1 MKYRF
6 SPLSNTGREAAT
18 GIRLTLW
25 ASVAVLFLFALWAAL
40 ANIDQ
45 VTRAQGQI
53 IPSSRTQVIQ
63 APDGGV
69 IENLLVREGAEVQ
82 KGDLLVRFDRTK
94 AEASYRES
102 EFKVAALSATVD
114 RLRAEVF
121 GGMPVFNPN
130 TAKFP
135 EFRKNQMDLLAKRRE
150 AIEQELRSMQN
161 MRDLARKELEM
172 SEPLLATGDVSMS
185 EVLKLRRL
193 LAEQDGQLIN
203 RRNKYQQDSQT
214 EFNKA
219 EEELASARE
228 LLIQRKNQLDNTE
241 LRAPVNGTV
250 KNVRVTTQGGVLRP
264 GDELMQIVPVDD
276 ALIVEAKVK
285 PADVAFLRPGQEVS
299 VKIDSYDYTI
309 YGTLSGKLT
318 YISADTLSED
328 ARQSPNNN
336 NEQPQT
342 YYRVQVRTD
351 SPKFSR
357 RPNENLQLQPGMTA
371 TIEIRTGSNTILKYL
386 LKPVIKTLNES
397 MGER

>member
-1 MKYRF
+1 MKYRNP
-6 SPLSNTGREAAT
+6 SRSAGDHTSLGLRLS
-18 GIRLTLW
+18 LW
-25 ASVAVLFLFALWAAL
+25 ASVLVLFLFGVWAAFSS
-40 ANIDQ
+40 IDQ

-53 IPSSRTQVIQ
+53 IPSSRTQIIQ

-69 IENLLVREGAEVQ
+69 IESLLVREGAEVQ
-82 KGDLLVRFDRTK
+82 KGDLLVRFDKIK
-94 AEASYRES
+94 AEAAYRES

-121 GGMPVFNPN
+121 GGQPVFHPD
-130 TAKFP
+130 TAGFP
-135 EFRKNQMDLLAKRRE
+135 DFRTNQLNLLNRRRE
-150 AIEQELRSMQN
+150 SIEQELRSLQS
-161 MRDLARKELEM
+161 MRDLARRELEM
-172 SEPLLATGDVSMS
+172 TEPLLSTGDVSQAD
-185 EVLKLRRL
+185 VLRLRRV
-193 LAEQDGQLIN
+193 LAEQEGQIVN

-219 EEELASARE
+219 EEELAGARE
-228 LLIQRKNQLDNTE
+228 LLVQRKNQLDNTE

-250 KNVRVTTQGGVLRP
+250 KNVRVTTRGGVLRP
-264 GDELMQIVPVDD
+264 GDELMQIVPGDD

-285 PADVAFLRPGQEVS
+285 PVDVAFLRPGQDVT

-328 ARQSPNNN
+328 GRPANPD
-336 NEQPQT
+336 QPQT

-351 SPKFSR
+351 SPKFNR

-371 TIEIRTGSNTILKYL
+371 TIEVRTGSNTILKYL
-386 LKPVIKTLNES
+386 LKPIIKTLNES

>member
-1 MKYRF
+1 MKYRP
-6 SPLSNTGREAAT
+6 SSL
-18 GIRLTLW
+18 IRAGHESTLGMRMTLW
-25 ASVAVLFLFALWAAL
+25 ASVAVLFLFAVWAAF

-69 IENLLVREGAEVQ
+69 IENLPVREGAEVQ

-94 AEASYRES
+94 AEAGYRES

-121 GGMPVFNPN
+121 GGYPVFHAS
-130 TAKFP
+130 TEKFP
-135 EFRKNQMDLLAKRRE
+135 EFRKNQLDLLTKRRE

-185 EVLKLRRL
+185 EVLKLRRM
-193 LAEQDGQLIN
+193 LAEQEGQIIN

-219 EEELASARE
+219 EEDLAGARE

-250 KNVRVTTQGGVLRP
+250 KNVRVTTHGGVLRP

-285 PADVAFLRPGQEVS
+285 PADVAFLRPGQDVS

-309 YGTLSGKLT
+309 YGTLNGKLT

-328 ARQSPNNN
+328 GRANNNNN
-336 NEQPQT
+336 NEQPQS
-342 YYRVQVRTD
+342 YYRVQVRTE

-386 LKPVIKTLNES
+386 LKPIIKTLNES